1 MAEDEVHTHIEA
13 LVAEEHRLWTHE
25 SSGNGSE
32 TTAGGSAEI
41 KVELDRY
48 WDLLRRR
55 RSAAN
60 AGGDPDEVELRSE
73 GTVEGYL
80 QYGSELNRLH
90 RLDTNATYRL

>member
-1 MAEDEVHTHIEA
+1 MADEVHNHIEA
-13 LVAEEHRLWTHE
+13 LVAEEHKLWEKE

-32 TTAGGSAEI
+32 GDRRRIEEI

-55 RSAAN
+55 RSAAA
-60 AGGDPDEVELRSE
+60 AGGNPDDVEMRSE

-80 QYGSELNRLH
+80 Q
-90 RLDTNATYRL
+90 

>member
-1 MAEDEVHTHIEA
+1 MAEDVHTHIEA
-13 LVAEEHRLWTHE
+13 LVAEEHTLWERE

-32 TTAGGSAEI
+32 ADRRRLAEI

-55 RSAAN
+55 RSEAE
-60 AGGDPDEVELRSE
+60 AGGNPDKVELRSE

-80 QYGSELNRLH
+80 Q
-90 RLDTNATYRL
+90 

>member
-1 MAEDEVHTHIEA
+1 MADEVHNHIEA
-13 LVAEEHRLWTHE
+13 LVAEEHRLWARE

-32 TTAGGSAEI
+32 DDRRRLAEI

-55 RSAAN
+55 RSAADS
-60 AGGDPDEVELRSE
+60 GGDPEQVELRSE

-80 QYGSELNRLH
+80 Q
-90 RLDTNATYRL
+90 

>member
-1 MAEDEVHTHIEA
+1 VADDVHTHIEA

-32 TTAGGSAEI
+32 DDSRRLAEI

-55 RSAAN
+55 RTVAD
-60 AGGDPDEVELRSE
+60 AGGDPETVELRSE

-80 QYGSELNRLH
+80 Q
-90 RLDTNATYRL
+90 

>member
-1 MAEDEVHTHIEA
+1 MADEVHNHIEA
-13 LVAEEHRLWTHE
+13 LVAEEHKLWERE

-32 TTAGGSAEI
+32 SDRSRLAEI

-55 RSAAN
+55 RSAAD
-60 AGGDPDEVELRSE
+60 AGADPDKVQLRSE

-80 QYGSELNRLH
+80 Q
-90 RLDTNATYRL
+90 

>member
-13 LVAEEHRLWTHE
+13 LVAEEHRLWTRE
-25 SSGNGSE
+25 SSGNGSDE
-32 TTAGGSAEI
+32 DRRRLAEI

-55 RSAAN
+55 RSAADS
-60 AGGDPDEVELRSE
+60 GGDPNEVELRSE

-80 QYGSELNRLH
+80 Q
-90 RLDTNATYRL
+90 

>member
-1 MAEDEVHTHIEA
+1 MADDVHTHIEA

-32 TTAGGSAEI
+32 DDSRRLAEI

-55 RSAAN
+55 RSVAD
-60 AGGDPDEVELRSE
+60 AGGDPENVELRSE

-80 QYGSELNRLH
+80 Q
-90 RLDTNATYRL
+90 